1 MFGSNGQDQQAPAD
15 NQQVVAADNIVHP
28 QPSMA
33 QPYEVVSTAPDP
45 AASPP
50 AEPPAE
56 PTSAPVTD
64 DTAAISEDSSA
75 PAEAAPAPEEV
86 EAQQVDATLPAP
98 VAEPEPAEAPA
109 EPEDSDD
116 LTSIKQEALQQLSP
130 LVGHLD
136 QTPEEKFRTTMMM
149 IQAADNQSLIKTA
162 YDAAQHISDEKEKAQ
177 ALLDVINEI
186 NYFTQ
191 QKKDESK

>member
-1 MFGSNGQDQQAPAD
+1 MFGNNAQGQPAPAD
-15 NQQVVAADNIVHP
+15 NQQVAADNIVHP

-33 QPYEVVSTAPDP
+33 QPYELVSSAPDP
-45 AASPP
+45 AATAPP
-50 AEPPAE
+50 PE
-56 PTSAPVTD
+56 PTSAPVAD
-64 DTAAISEDSSA
+64 DTTAISEESTA
-75 PAEAAPAPEEV
+75 PAEAAPVPEAA
-86 EAQQVDATLPAP
+86 EAQPAADATLPPP
-98 VAEPEPAEAPA
+98 VAEPEPAAAP
-109 EPEDSDD
+109 PDSEGTDD

-162 YDAAQHISDEKEKAQ
+162 YDAAQQITDEKEKAQ

-191 QKKDESK
+191 QNKDAKS